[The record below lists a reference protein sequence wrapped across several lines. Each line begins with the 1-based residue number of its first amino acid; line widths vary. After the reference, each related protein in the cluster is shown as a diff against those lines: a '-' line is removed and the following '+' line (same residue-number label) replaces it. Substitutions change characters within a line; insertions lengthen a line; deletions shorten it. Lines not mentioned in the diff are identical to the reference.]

1 MRPSPFGNASIHDNA
16 NHDKQANFNTQQRG
30 YSDIR
35 SQKRGFARRLLEL
48 HVPPTTTTS
57 STAQDTGHRRVRCS
71 NGATPAAAHGETQ
84 SVPPGYRPV
93 QTWLVSSVNFGAI
106 RSHQPDSHER
116 RRDAIQSQLSGLY
129 IAACAMCRGLL
140 QTGLDNVR
148 PARSLRVL
156 LFASIASYCPT
167 HTIDNVTDGTT
178 PGGGG
183 RGRYQEQL
191 RTPHLSMPHTA
202 PFLLFCISISGASPS
217 LPMILAHK
225 AFLERAVFQVPHK
238 VVVPVRVAC
247 TRSSSP
253 GTACAFGSAIRRGW
267 VVCWRRLQTHRRIG
281 IQMTHDPLQ
290 RRRDARLSRLLLIHG
305 RCSLAPSTG
314 RGLCIQVLRLVVL
327 PRLLWLHHVH
337 GLTVLRCLGGVG
349 WRCALVVRPV
359 HVVRV
364 LLGLRVLCG
373 GVLVHLHVCIRGVL
387 GSLCLLLLRDRLL
400 LLLLSL
406 SAHALVSLLLLDTRC
421 WRSARTRLERHWRY
435 KWPRK
440 LGLCDERM
448 KFRLRRRPAFQRV
461 EIEQSLGEIDKGS
474 PIVHF

>member
-1 MRPSPFGNASIHDNA
+1 MTVCPAPNPIGTRTSSLSLSLASHALALALMAASPPRHVHQQQREEGYSVFPTNSDMRPSPFGNASIHDNA

-183 RGRYQEQL
+183 QGEIS
-191 RTPHLSMPHTA
+191 RTTQNAASLHAAHSAIYLVLYINIMSQPIIA
-202 PFLLFCISISGASPS
+202 NDSGPQS
-217 LPMILAHK
+217 LP
-225 AFLERAVFQVPHK
+225 RACGLP
-238 VVVPVRVAC
+238 
-247 TRSSSP
+247 
-253 GTACAFGSAIRRGW
+253 GSAQSCGSGSSCLHEILFAW
-267 VVCWRRLQTHRRIG
+267 HC
-281 IQMTHDPLQ
+281 
-290 RRRDARLSRLLLIHG
+290 
-305 RCSLAPSTG
+305 
-314 RGLCIQVLRLVVL
+314 LRFRERH
-327 PRLLWLHHVH
+327 PE
-337 GLTVLRCLGGVG
+337 GVG
-349 WRCALVVRPV
+349 SMLATVADAP
-359 HVVRV
+359 
-364 LLGLRVLCG
+364 
-373 GVLVHLHVCIRGVL
+373 
-387 GSLCLLLLRDRLL
+387 
-400 LLLLSL
+400 
-406 SAHALVSLLLLDTRC
+406 AHWDPNDS
-421 WRSARTRLERHWRY
+421 
-435 KWPRK
+435 
-440 LGLCDERM
+440 
-448 KFRLRRRPAFQRV
+448 
-461 EIEQSLGEIDKGS
+461 
-474 PIVHF
+474 